1 MSFTGCQKNLSAL
14 SITFLNIDGL
24 IVSVPPCII
33 EEIRVGNVELE
44 EVNPH
49 LRGGRVENHLGKTT
63 PSSPDQDSN
72 IDLPVLN
79 SRARHDKRRMRSE
92 VPLTPEQLESV
103 FDSLDKQGNGYLTI
117 KQFLAGFGEFLSSH
131 AVMARSISGSSEED
145 AMYVTTPVE
154 SSDDDSAE
162 NRKEEALNQVLSEIE
177 ATGAINSGGLRQL
190 CRRVQ
195 REGTPFTVANL
206 ESFLRVLVQE
216 LRRRQG
222 EMRNLEETIRAR
234 DDMHRNQMHRLYE
247 EMDHHISEEKDSI
260 MRKEELKF
268 ETARSSLL
276 SELAR
281 RDEQIQEVEEQR
293 RETAAHLQELRDR
306 EAATKQDNYRLL
318 ESKYELESK
327 LEKERKTNYRLQQC
341 IEEIRR
347 DSIWDK
353 RKYMSAGFHL
363 AKSIVLEQ
371 QGLLNQLEMLK
382 SMTATLEGKEDDHN
396 KTKKWDSQNYFEGE
410 SFSHSLDSCD
420 QFTSA
425 DYEYDEEICGTKQRL
440 ASLDSL
446 KSMASST
453 SSFTSSRWR
462 TPCLKEELDNVQV
475 CSNSLDSAVN
485 DREVVVQFHKR
496 IS

>member
-1 MSFTGCQKNLSAL
+1 
-14 SITFLNIDGL
+14 
-24 IVSVPPCII
+24 
-33 EEIRVGNVELE
+33 
-44 EVNPH
+44 
-49 LRGGRVENHLGKTT
+49 
-63 PSSPDQDSN
+63 
-72 IDLPVLN
+72 
-79 SRARHDKRRMRSE
+79 MRSE

-117 KQFLAGFGEFLSSH
+117 QQFLAGFGEFLSSH
-131 AVMARSISGSSEED
+131 AVMARSTSGSSEED
-145 AMYVTTPVE
+145 AVYVATPVE

-162 NRKEEALNQVLSEIE
+162 SRKEEALNQVLSEIE
-177 ATGAINSGGLRQL
+177 DTGAINSGSLRQL
-190 CRRVQ
+190 CKRVQ

-222 EMRNLEETIRAR
+222 EMRNLEETIRSR

-247 EMDHHISEEKDSI
+247 EMDNHISEEKDSI

-293 RETAAHLQELRDR
+293 REVATRLQELRDR

-318 ESKYELESK
+318 ESKYELESQ
-327 LEKERKTNYRLQQC
+327 LEKERKTNCRLHQC

-353 RKYMSAGFHL
+353 QKYMSAGFHL
-363 AKSIVLEQ
+363 AKSIMLEQ
-371 QGLLNQLEMLK
+371 Q
-382 SMTATLEGKEDDHN
+382 DDSDWPLPTCASLVPFAVAAAKCDRWSLVAKCAH
-396 KTKKWDSQNYFEGE
+396 FPCEGE
-410 SFSHSLDSCD
+410 SFSNSLDPCD

-425 DYEYDEEICGTKQRL
+425 EYEYDEEICGTKQRL

-446 KSMASST
+446 KSVASST

-462 TPCLKEELDNVQV
+462 TPCLKEELANVQV
-475 CSNSLDSAVN
+475 GSNSLDSAVT

>member
-1 MSFTGCQKNLSAL
+1 
-14 SITFLNIDGL
+14 
-24 IVSVPPCII
+24 
-33 EEIRVGNVELE
+33 
-44 EVNPH
+44 
-49 LRGGRVENHLGKTT
+49 
-63 PSSPDQDSN
+63 
-72 IDLPVLN
+72 
-79 SRARHDKRRMRSE
+79 MRSE

-103 FDSLDKQGNGYLTI
+103 FDSLDKQGKGYLTI
-117 KQFLAGFGEFLSSH
+117 QQFLAGFGKMEVIRCGCVYVTGEFLSSH
-131 AVMARSISGSSEED
+131 AVMARSTSGSSEED
-145 AMYVTTPVE
+145 AVYVATPVE

-162 NRKEEALNQVLSEIE
+162 SRKEEALNQVLSEIE
-177 ATGAINSGGLRQL
+177 DTGAINSGSLRQL
-190 CRRVQ
+190 CKRVQ

-247 EMDHHISEEKDSI
+247 EMDNHISEEKDSI

-293 RETAAHLQELRDR
+293 REVATRLQELRDR

-318 ESKYELESK
+318 ESKYELESQ
-327 LEKERKTNYRLQQC
+327 LEKERKTNYRLHQC

-353 RKYMSAGFHL
+353 QKYMSAGFHL
-363 AKSIVLEQ
+363 AKSIMLEQ

-382 SMTATLEGKEDDHN
+382 SMTATLEGKEDDYN
-396 KTKKWDSQNYFEGE
+396 KTKNWESQNY
-410 SFSHSLDSCD
+410 L
-420 QFTSA
+420 
-425 DYEYDEEICGTKQRL
+425 
-440 ASLDSL
+440 
-446 KSMASST
+446 
-453 SSFTSSRWR
+453 
-462 TPCLKEELDNVQV
+462 
-475 CSNSLDSAVN
+475 
-485 DREVVVQFHKR
+485 
-496 IS
+496 

>member
-1 MSFTGCQKNLSAL
+1 MDDILSERAQQLFLL
-14 SITFLNIDGL
+14 SDQERKGF
-24 IVSVPPCII
+24 IV
-33 EEIRVGNVELE
+33 
-44 EVNPH
+44 
-49 LRGGRVENHLGKTT
+49 
-63 PSSPDQDSN
+63 
-72 IDLPVLN
+72 
-79 SRARHDKRRMRSE
+79 KRDMQRMRSE

-117 KQFLAGFGEFLSSH
+117 KQFLAGFGEFLSSN
-131 AVMARSISGSSEED
+131 AIMARSISGSSEED

-318 ESKYELESK
+318 ESKYELESQ

-371 QGLLNQLEMLK
+371 QGV
-382 SMTATLEGKEDDHN
+382 TLTTGLSTLSTFPPSKC
-396 KTKKWDSQNYFEGE
+396 SEGE

-462 TPCLKEELDNVQV
+462 TPCLKEELDNIQV

>member
-1 MSFTGCQKNLSAL
+1 MNRSGCVYV
-14 SITFLNIDGL
+14 T
-24 IVSVPPCII
+24 
-33 EEIRVGNVELE
+33 
-44 EVNPH
+44 
-49 LRGGRVENHLGKTT
+49 
-63 PSSPDQDSN
+63 
-72 IDLPVLN
+72 
-79 SRARHDKRRMRSE
+79 
-92 VPLTPEQLESV
+92 
-103 FDSLDKQGNGYLTI
+103 
-117 KQFLAGFGEFLSSH
+117 GEFLSSN
-131 AVMARSISGSSEED
+131 AIMARSISGSSEED

-293 RETAAHLQELRDR
+293 RETVAHLQELRDR

-371 QGLLNQLEMLK
+371 QGLLNQLEILK

-396 KTKKWDSQNYFEGE
+396 KTKKWESQNYFEGE
-410 SFSHSLDSCD
+410 SFSNSLDSCD